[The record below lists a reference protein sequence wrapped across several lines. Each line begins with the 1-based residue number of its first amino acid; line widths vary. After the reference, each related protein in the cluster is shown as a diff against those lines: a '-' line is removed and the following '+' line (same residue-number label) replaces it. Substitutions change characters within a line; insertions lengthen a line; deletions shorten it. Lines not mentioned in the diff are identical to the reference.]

1 MNSNTHSTRRSA
13 GHPTSRSTGRS
24 DPLAALAS
32 AVDQLAAQNLD
43 GLPDAVAAEQVLALR
58 RLLDRLEGHWLKELA
73 TVEARGAAGAE
84 DGIQAPSTAGWLRNR
99 LRMGATAATSQV
111 RTARALFRGPL
122 TQTGQA
128 VIDGA
133 IAPAHASVLTHG
145 THDLPAHTA
154 AKAEPVLLEAA
165 QRLDPPRLR
174 RVVAHLQQAADPEA
188 AEARAEHQQQR
199 RGLWLAAT
207 PDGMVAIDGLLDPEA
222 GQTLLAAL
230 DPLTR
235 PHSAQDERSGGQRRA
250 DALTE
255 LARRTLEGGHLPK
268 TGGVR
273 PQLSVVVGLE
283 SLLDPYGG
291 LGGDAGWAGPLA
303 PEACRR
309 LACDG
314 AVTRVVVSRHPTNP
328 HGPCGHDHPDDHNP
342 DGHSHPDGHGHPESH
357 HGPCRPGHHP
367 NGGGAGSLAE
377 WLGTAAAL
385 LPPVLGG
392 APSQPLDL
400 GRTTRVITPSQRLA
414 LAVRDGGCVFPDC
427 ARPLAWCEGH
437 HVWHWL
443 DGGPTDLANLVLL
456 CRAHHRAVHEGGWQ
470 LVREPDGRL
479 TASPPHRQ
487 HRHRRHPAAA

>member
-1 MNSNTHSTRRSA
+1 M
-13 GHPTSRSTGRS
+13 
-24 DPLAALAS
+24 
-32 AVDQLAAQNLD
+32 AAQNLD

-207 PDGMVAIDGLLDPEA
+207 LDGMVAIDGLLDPEA

-328 HGPCGHDHPDDHNP
+328 TAPAATTTPTTTTP
-342 DGHSHPDGHGHPESH
+342 T
-357 HGPCRPGHHP
+357 
-367 NGGGAGSLAE
+367 ATATLT
-377 WLGTAAAL
+377 GTATPRATMARAAPATTPTVAAPGAWPSGWGPRPRCCPRSWVG
-385 LPPVLGG
+385 LP
-392 APSQPLDL
+392 
-400 GRTTRVITPSQRLA
+400 
-414 LAVRDGGCVFPDC
+414 
-427 ARPLAWCEGH
+427 
-437 HVWHWL
+437 
-443 DGGPTDLANLVLL
+443 
-456 CRAHHRAVHEGGWQ
+456 
-470 LVREPDGRL
+470 
-479 TASPPHRQ
+479 ASRWT
-487 HRHRRHPAAA
+487 

>member
-13 GHPTSRSTGRS
+13 GHPTSRSTGRP

-58 RLLDRLEGHWLKELA
+58 RLLDRLEGHWLKEPA
-73 TVEARGAAGAE
+73 TVDARGAAGAE

-145 THDLPAHTA
+145 TH
-154 AKAEPVLLEAA
+154 E
-165 QRLDPPRLR
+165 PPRPHR
-174 RVVAHLQQAADPEA
+174 RQGRTGAAGGRPTPRPAPA
-188 AEARAEHQQQR
+188 AASGRPPPAGRRPRGRRGPAEHQQQR

-268 TGGVR
+268 TGGGAAPAER
-273 PQLSVVVGLE
+273 
-283 SLLDPYGG
+283 GG
-291 LGGDAGWAGPLA
+291 GPGKPPGPLRWPGRRCWLGGT
-303 PEACRR
+303 
-309 LACDG
+309 
-314 AVTRVVVSRHPTNP
+314 V
-328 HGPCGHDHPDDHNP
+328 
-342 DGHSHPDGHGHPESH
+342 
-357 HGPCRPGHHP
+357 
-367 NGGGAGSLAE
+367 GAGGVS
-377 WLGTAAAL
+377 AAGL
-385 LPPVLGG
+385 
-392 APSQPLDL
+392 
-400 GRTTRVITPSQRLA
+400 
-414 LAVRDGGCVFPDC
+414 
-427 ARPLAWCEGH
+427 
-437 HVWHWL
+437 
-443 DGGPTDLANLVLL
+443 
-456 CRAHHRAVHEGGWQ
+456 
-470 LVREPDGRL
+470 
-479 TASPPHRQ
+479 
-487 HRHRRHPAAA
+487 